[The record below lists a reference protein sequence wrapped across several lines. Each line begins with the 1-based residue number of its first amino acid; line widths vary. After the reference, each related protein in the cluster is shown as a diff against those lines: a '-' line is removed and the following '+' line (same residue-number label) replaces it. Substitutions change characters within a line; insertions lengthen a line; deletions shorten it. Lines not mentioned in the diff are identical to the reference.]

1 MSLTEGNVGI
11 IPSQSV
17 TDAPLFNGALQ
28 TCLRLKNLETA
39 MRIIRPIAIYGF
51 LALGGISAAY
61 AAPDWNAVGQAVGK
75 TGTVMPGG
83 VYRVGLPR
91 TDLHVMLDGIE
102 LKPTFALGSWVAF
115 TPMGDKAMV
124 MGDLV
129 LTEDEIEPVMKSL
142 LDSGLEITALHNHLF
157 HAQPA
162 TFYMHVGG
170 MGDPVT
176 LAGALHKAL
185 TLSKTP
191 FTAAAPPP
199 ATPPAIDLDTV
210 AIDAALGAKG
220 SIAGGVYQ
228 VGVPR
233 AEPVM
238 AAGMAV
244 PGPMGGAEAINF
256 QPLGGGKAAIT
267 GDFILVAK
275 EVNPVM
281 RALRSHGIDVTAL
294 HNHMLD
300 DIPRMF
306 FMHFWAHDDLT
317 KLLVGLKAAMAE
329 VAVKKVP

>member
-1 MSLTEGNVGI
+1 
-11 IPSQSV
+11 
-17 TDAPLFNGALQ
+17 
-28 TCLRLKNLETA
+28 
-39 MRIIRPIAIYGF
+39 MRIIHSLAMSGF
-51 LALGGISAAY
+51 LALACSSVAE
-61 AAPDWNAVGQAVGK
+61 AAPDWAAVGQTVGK
-75 TGTVMPGG
+75 AGTVMPGG

-115 TPMGDKAMV
+115 TPMGDQAMV

-142 LDSGLEITALHNHLF
+142 LDSGLEVTALHNHLF

-170 MGDPVT
+170 TGNPVT
-176 LAGALHKAL
+176 LARSIHKAL

-191 FTAAAPPP
+191 FTGAMPPP
-199 ATPPAIDLDTV
+199 ATPPAIDLDTA
-210 AIDAALGAKG
+210 AIDVALGAKG
-220 SIAGGVYQ
+220 TVAGGVYQ

-238 AAGMAV
+238 AMGMAV
-244 PGPMGGAEAINF
+244 PGPMGGAESINF

-267 GDFILVAK
+267 GDFILIGK

-300 DIPRMF
+300 ESPRMF
-306 FMHFWAHDDLT
+306 FMHFWAHDDLS
-317 KLLVGLKAAMAE
+317 KLLAGLKAALAE
-329 VAVKKVP
+329 VAVKKS

>member
-1 MSLTEGNVGI
+1 MRPVHSLAV
-11 IPSQSV
+11 S
-17 TDAPLFNGALQ
+17 ALFA
-28 TCLRLKNLETA
+28 
-39 MRIIRPIAIYGF
+39 
-51 LALGGISAAY
+51 LALSSPVQ
-61 AAPDWNAVGQAVGK
+61 AAPDWNAVGQALGK
-75 TGTVMPGG
+75 SGAVMPGG

-91 TDLHVMLDGIE
+91 TDLHVMLDGME
-102 LKPTFALGSWVAF
+102 LKPTFALGSWAAF

-129 LTEDEIEPVMKSL
+129 LTEDEVEPVMKSL
-142 LDSGLEITALHNHLF
+142 SDSGLEITALHNHLF
-157 HAQPA
+157 NARPA

-199 ATPPAIDLDTV
+199 ATPPAIDLDTA

-238 AAGMAV
+238 AGGMAV

-267 GDFILVAK
+267 GDFILIAK

-300 DIPRMF
+300 DNPRMF
-306 FMHFWAHDDLT
+306 FMHFWAHDDLP
-317 KLLVGLKAAMAE
+317 KLLAGLKAAMAE
-329 VAVKKVP
+329 VAVKKGL